1 MNPSSQTSA
10 LQPETSKAPGSRTL
24 ESGTHG
30 TLEVVP
36 KAKRRTFTAEYKARI
51 LREAEAAAGTHG
63 GVGELLRREGLYS
76 SHLAEWRRDAKQG
89 ALKALAKKRGRK
101 ARSAESREVEQLQR
115 RVAQLEDKLR
125 KAEIIIDVQKKVAT
139 LLGVP
144 PETLPKEEP

>member
-1 MNPSSQTSA
+1 MNPSPESSA
-10 LQPETSKAPGSRTL
+10 LQPETSRVPGGRAL
-24 ESGTHG
+24 EGSTDG

-51 LREAEAAAGTHG
+51 VREAEAAAGTPG

-89 ALKALAKKRGRK
+89 ALKALTKKRGRR
-101 ARSAESREVEQLQR
+101 ARSAESRENEQLRR
-115 RVAQLEDKLR
+115 RVAQLEEKLR
-125 KAEIIIDVQKKVAT
+125 KAEVVIDVQKKVAT

-144 PETLPKEEP
+144 LATTPEDET